1 MRCLSETVY
10 MSGVNYCQ
18 SMTNQI
24 TSKLITSCGQL
35 LLYNKIIFARL
46 KIAFQ
51 TAGFH
56 RVAEN

>member
-1 MRCLSETVY
+1 MRCLYETIY
-10 MSGVNYCQ
+10 ISGVNYCQ

-56 RVAEN
+56 